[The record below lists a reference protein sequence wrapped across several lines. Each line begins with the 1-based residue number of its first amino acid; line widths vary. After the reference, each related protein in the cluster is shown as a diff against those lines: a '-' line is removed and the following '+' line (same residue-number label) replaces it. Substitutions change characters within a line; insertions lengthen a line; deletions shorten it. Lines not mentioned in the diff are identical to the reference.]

1 MNINFFIAKNIFIL
15 ITTILIIHSPN
26 ISFSVKIISTILTIC
41 VFSNFIKTNK
51 KENLQ
56 AYNNIGK
63 VSMDMLKNN
72 EKNILTYETKGT
84 LKKDIR
90 KKNLD
95 IYKSNADIIDEEYD
109 YNINDEDLIG
119 EEEDNLEIINYKMDE
134 LKDEIITKLDHA
146 IATSKNLNDFEN
158 TFEQNNENRDYNRK
172 LASYIDSEYESDM
185 NNIKNTQIPTNEADI
200 NSSYT

>member
-1 MNINFFIAKNIFIL
+1 MNINLFIAKNIFIL
-15 ITTILIIHSPN
+15 ITTIIIIHSPN
-26 ISFSVKIISTILTIC
+26 ISFSVKMISTILTIC

-51 KENLQ
+51 KENLKG
-56 AYNNIGK
+56 YHNIGK
-63 VSMDMLKNN
+63 ATIDMLKNN
-72 EKNILTYETKGT
+72 ENNILTYETKGT

-172 LASYIDSEYESDM
+172 LAAYIDSEYESDL
-185 NNIKNTQIPTNEADI
+185 NTIKNTTIPIKEDEM

>member
-1 MNINFFIAKNIFIL
+1 MNINLFIAKNLFIL
-15 ITTILIIHSPN
+15 ITTIIIIHSPN
-26 ISFSVKIISTILTIC
+26 ISFSVKMISTILTIC

-56 AYNNIGK
+56 SYHNIGK
-63 VSMDMLKNN
+63 VTIDMLKNN
-72 EKNILTYETKGT
+72 ENNILTYETKGT
-84 LKKDIR
+84 IKKDIR
-90 KKNLD
+90 KKNLE

-119 EEEDNLEIINYKMDE
+119 EEEDNLEIINYKMDD
-134 LKDEIITKLDHA
+134 LKDEIMTKLDHA

-172 LASYIDSEYESDM
+172 LAAYVDSEYESDL
-185 NNIKNTQIPTNEADI
+185 NNVKNTTIPINEDEM

>member
-1 MNINFFIAKNIFIL
+1 MNINLFIAKNIFIL

>member
-1 MNINFFIAKNIFIL
+1 M
-15 ITTILIIHSPN
+15 
-26 ISFSVKIISTILTIC
+26 ISTILTIC

-56 AYNNIGK
+56 SYHNIGK
-63 VSMDMLKNN
+63 VTIDMLKNN
-72 EKNILTYETKGT
+72 ENNILTYETKGT
-84 LKKDIR
+84 IKKDIR
-90 KKNLD
+90 KKNLE

-146 IATSKNLNDFEN
+146 IVTSKNLNDFEN

-172 LASYIDSEYESDM
+172 LAAYVDSEYESDL
-185 NNIKNTQIPTNEADI
+185 NTIKNTTIPINEDEM